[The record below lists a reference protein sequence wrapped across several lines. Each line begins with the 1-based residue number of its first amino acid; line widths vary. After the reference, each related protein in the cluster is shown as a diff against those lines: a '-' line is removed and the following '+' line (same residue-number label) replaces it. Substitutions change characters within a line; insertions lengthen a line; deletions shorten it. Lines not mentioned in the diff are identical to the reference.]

1 MKYLRI
7 AAFLLFALAPAA
19 APAQDCSATKDLPNF
34 GCVNSN
40 LFRGAQPTEDGIKE
54 LAKRGVKTI
63 IYLRDTDKNSD
74 AEAQWAKNA
83 GIKFIN
89 VPLGNWFA
97 PKDETMEQI
106 LSRINTSGN
115 QPVFLHCKRG
125 ADRTGTVIAA
135 YRISHD
141 GWTAEQAKAEAK
153 RFNMGWYQFWM
164 RKYIDDYYRKHHFAG
179 PDKSSLN
186 YNGFA
191 YKVG

>member
-7 AAFLLFALAPAA
+7 AAILLFALTPAA
-19 APAQDCSATKDLPNF
+19 SMAQNCEPTKDLPNF
-34 GCVNSN
+34 GCVNAN

-63 IYLRDTDKNSD
+63 VYLRDTDKNSA
-74 AEAQWAKNA
+74 AEEQWAKKV

-89 VPLGNWFA
+89 IPMGNWFA
-97 PKDETMEQI
+97 PKDEIMEQI
-106 LSRINTSGN
+106 LSHINTPGN

-141 GWTAEQAKAEAK
+141 GWNAEQAKDEAK
-153 RFNMGWYQFWM
+153 KFNMGWYQIWM
-164 RKYIDDYYRKHHFAG
+164 RKYIDRYYKKHHFAG
-179 PDKSSLN
+179 PNKVSLN
-186 YNGFA
+186 HN
-191 YKVG
+191 